1 MSENLH
7 EAITLDQAVEQ
18 MMDDKPEETEIPP
31 EAEQVE
37 PEMDEVEAEGDEDQS
52 PDEVDD
58 DPEIEFDTAEGKR
71 KLKASQIKDAL
82 MMKADYT
89 RKTMALA
96 EERKAAERAAA
107 EASQLRQQLSEAL
120 QVWAV
125 PAEQEPDWQAL
136 ARTATPQEFNLKRA
150 EWETRQRKAM
160 QAREQF
166 QALQAQ
172 QQRDTIATEY
182 QRLLEV
188 VPEWRDETKFKA
200 AASKM
205 QEAGTSYGLT
215 AEEIAGVTDHRLI
228 RILHDAARYQ
238 ELQKGKPAVTKKV
251 AQAPAVLKPGSKP
264 DQSAGSEAARQK
276 QRAKLKRTGSIDDA
290 LELLFSR

>member
-1 MSENLH
+1 MSENLN

-18 MMDDKPEETEIPP
+18 MMDDTPEETEIQP
-31 EAEQVE
+31 EADQVE
-37 PEMDEVEAEGDEDQS
+37 PETDQVEAEDGETEAEDEPETEPS
-52 PDEVDD
+52 FEVETVD
-58 DPEIEFDTAEGKR
+58 GKK
-71 KLKASQIKDAL
+71 KLTLSQIKDGVML
-82 MMKADYT
+82 KADYT

-107 EASQLRQQLSEAL
+107 EASQIKQQLTEAL

-136 ARTATPQEFNLKRA
+136 ARTATPQEFNMKRV

-160 QAREQF
+160 QAREQYR
-166 QALQAQ
+166 ALQEQ
-172 QQRDTIATEY
+172 QQRETIATEY

-200 AASKM
+200 AAAKM
-205 QEAGTSYGLT
+205 QEAGTTYGLS

-238 ELQKGKPAVTKKV
+238 ELQKGKAAVTKKV
-251 AQAPAVLKPGSKP
+251 AQAPTTLKPGSKP
-264 DQSAGSEAARQK
+264 DQSQGSEAARQK
-276 QRAKLKRTGSIDDA
+276 QRARLKKTGDINDA